1 MNRDQKRQTSK
12 ASFQSSIGGA
22 SALIRLFQTTSD
34 VSAQGNVQTTE
45 QKEDIPPADSEAN
58 QRAPPSTGKTN
69 SQNKLKQ
76 EVAGV
81 SIVFDNGSGIFKAG
95 FAGDD
100 TPRAWIPSIIDRQA
114 HRGIINQNNS
124 YVGDEA
130 LNKSDIFSLNY
141 PIKHGIVTNWDD
153 MEKAYL

>member
-1 MNRDQKRQTSK
+1 M
-12 ASFQSSIGGA
+12 
-22 SALIRLFQTTSD
+22 
-34 VSAQGNVQTTE
+34 
-45 QKEDIPPADSEAN
+45 
-58 QRAPPSTGKTN
+58 
-69 SQNKLKQ
+69 
-76 EVAGV
+76 